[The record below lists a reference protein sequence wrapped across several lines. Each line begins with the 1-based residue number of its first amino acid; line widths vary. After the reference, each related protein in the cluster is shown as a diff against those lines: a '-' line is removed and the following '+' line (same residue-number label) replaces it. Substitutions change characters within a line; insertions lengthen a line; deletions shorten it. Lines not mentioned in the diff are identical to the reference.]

1 MAKERNEVFQYEVL
15 EGFDFII
22 EESGNSSVNLRKI
35 SWNGRPHKLDIR
47 KYAYKDGQE
56 QMMKGI
62 SLTEDGANELASV
75 MVEQGYGDTKRII
88 KALRQREDFNE
99 SMLDKNAAIEDD
111 DDEDYYDP
119 KQLLGYDFDSYDD
132 EEDIA

>member
-1 MAKERNEVFQYEVL
+1 MAKGRNEAFQYEAL

-62 SLTEDGANELASV
+62 SLTEDGANELTSV

-88 KALRQREDFNE
+88 KALRQREDFNK
-99 SMLDKNAAIEDD
+99 SMLDKDIAIDD
-111 DDEDYYDP
+111 DSDEEYYDP
-119 KQLLGYDFDSYDD
+119 KQLLEYDSYNN
-132 EEDIA
+132 EDIA

>member
-1 MAKERNEVFQYEVL
+1 MAKERNEAFQYEVL

-62 SLTEDGANELASV
+62 SLTDDGANELTNV

-99 SMLDKNAAIEDD
+99 SMLDKDAAIEDG

>member
-1 MAKERNEVFQYEVL
+1 MAKERNEAFQYEVL

-62 SLTEDGANELASV
+62 SLTEDGANELTSV

-88 KALRQREDFNE
+88 KALRQREDFNK
-99 SMLDKNAAIEDD
+99 SMLDKDIAIDD
-111 DDEDYYDP
+111 DSDEEYYDP
-119 KQLLGYDFDSYDD
+119 KQLLEYDSYNN
-132 EEDIA
+132 EDIA